1 MQRLGLIGHSLQRDR
16 VRHEFIVDDGF
27 LLIGGVVGSK
37 QSIPAKGQVF
47 GELVVSLDLGRALM
61 HGTTQGVAHYRVRGL
76 SEEKHPIEEPCKSRT
91 CTRLAIGRW
100 AFCIVFGTS
109 KRVFARKR
117 ASGVTELSMK
127 HLYRVFF
134 LHRSDYPNTRF
145 RLVANLCRAGLIPAG
160 FHQKFSVVF
169 SFT

>member
-1 MQRLGLIGHSLQRDR
+1 VIG
-16 VRHEFIVDDGF
+16 
-27 LLIGGVVGSK
+27 
-37 QSIPAKGQVF
+37 
-47 GELVVSLDLGRALM
+47 
-61 HGTTQGVAHYRVRGL
+61 VRGL

-109 KRVFARKR
+109 RRVFARKR

-134 LHRSDYPNTRF
+134 LHRSDYPDHWTRPHWGGITESLF
-145 RLVANLCRAGLIPAG
+145 
-160 FHQKFSVVF
+160 Q
-169 SFT
+169 